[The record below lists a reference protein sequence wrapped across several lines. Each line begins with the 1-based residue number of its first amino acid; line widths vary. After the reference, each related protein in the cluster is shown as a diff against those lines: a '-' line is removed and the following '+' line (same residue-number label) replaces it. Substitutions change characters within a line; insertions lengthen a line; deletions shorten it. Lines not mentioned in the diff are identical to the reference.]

1 MPELTPQQKRK
12 LLATADILEK
22 GDVAVFQKLLEYEDE
37 RDEIK
42 EEISSIVDEAISKI
56 DEALSKIE
64 NGQDGRDGVDGRDGR
79 DGRDGKDA
87 DENKIIERVL
97 SSVKVPDKEELK
109 YEILSE
115 IELPENGKDADEE
128 AIVKKIEGNIP
139 ALGERIR
146 DSLELLEGE
155 NRLDAKA
162 IKNLPQMTQTVIRE
176 QMHVGGFETPI
187 KAGSNITVAKDAS
200 GAYVITGS
208 ASGGGHTI
216 QDEGINLTQRTKL
229 NFVGAGVTVTDD
241 SGNDATVVTIS
252 TSAGAGYQAPTSGSV
267 DGSNTVFTW
276 AVAPNAIC
284 VDGVVYRKTQSDTD
298 TNWTGTTTTTLTKV
312 TPNYDIFGVA

>member
-1 MPELTPQQKRK
+1 MPELTPKQKRK
-12 LLATADILEK
+12 LLATADIVEK
-22 GDVAVFQKLLEYEDE
+22 GDVAVLEKILEYEDE

-42 EEISSIVDEAISKI
+42 EEIASIVEEAISKI
-56 DEALSKIE
+56 NEAISSIE
-64 NGQDGRDGVDGRDGR
+64 NGKDGRDGVDGRDGR

-87 DENKIIERVL
+87 DENKIISKVL
-97 SSVKVPDKEELK
+97 GSINVPDKDELK

-128 AIVKKIEGNIP
+128 EIVKKIENNIP

-176 QMHVGGFETPI
+176 QMNVGGFETPI
-187 KAGSNITVAKDAS
+187 IAGSNITVTKNAQGK
-200 GAYVITGS
+200 YVIAGT

-216 QDEGINLTQRTKL
+216 QDEGTPLTQRTNL

-252 TSAGAGYQAPTSGSV
+252 TSAGAGYQAVTSGSV
-267 DGSNTVFTW
+267 NGSNTVFTW
-276 AVAPNAIC
+276 ATAPNAIS
-284 VDGVVYRKTQSDTD
+284 VDGVILRKTASDT
-298 TNWTGTTTTTLTKV
+298 TVNWTGTTTTTLTV
-312 TPNYDIFGVA
+312 APNFDIFGVA